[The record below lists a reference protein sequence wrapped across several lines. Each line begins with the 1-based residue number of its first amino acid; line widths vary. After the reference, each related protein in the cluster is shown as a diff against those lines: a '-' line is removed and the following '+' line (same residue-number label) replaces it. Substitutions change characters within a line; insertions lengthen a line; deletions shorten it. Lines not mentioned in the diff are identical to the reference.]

1 MTITAKPILFS
12 TPMIK
17 ALLREIKNP
26 GSGKTQTRRI
36 MKLQP
41 TDTGVSWQFELK
53 GRKSNIW
60 ANYPYDKFDDKENGL
75 VGYCPYGKPG
85 DLLYVRE
92 TSSAV
97 YNFDKTPCVRYEADQ
112 VWRPCIHGVPCAS
125 WFDMHHYRGGS
136 GLQVPSIHM
145 PRWASRITLEVTDV
159 RVQRLQDISEE
170 DSIAE
175 GVELMRP
182 GYWRKYTPSWTQ
194 HELTAKGSFVSLFKS
209 IHGPDI
215 WKSNPWLWAV
225 SFKPHLINVD
235 RFIEERAA
243 LC

>member
-1 MTITAKPILFS
+1 
-12 TPMIK
+12 MIK
-17 ALLREIKNP
+17 ALLREIENP
-26 GSGKTQTRRI
+26 GTGKTQTRRA
-36 MKLQP
+36 
-41 TDTGVSWQFELK
+41 VK
-53 GRKSNIW
+53 GTALNW
-60 ANYPYDKFDDKENGL
+60 LDEAKFSPDFL
-75 VGYCPYGKPG
+75 VDPGNDLCPYGKPG

-92 TSSAV
+92 TWSGHHIFKDIKPSERGHINTEDGPV
-97 YNFDKTPCVRYEADQ
+97 FKDELWFWADGGPK
-112 VWRPCIHGVPCAS
+112 WGDWEKPRPG
-125 WFDMHHYRGGS
+125 
-136 GLQVPSIHM
+136 IHM

-159 RVQRLQDISEE
+159 RVERLQSISEE
-170 DSIAE
+170 DAIAE

-225 SFKPHLINVD
+225 TFVPHLINVD

-243 LC
+243 A